1 METLIKRE
9 KNLKGTAEAAN
20 TQGNRA
26 KNADYIPDGQGID
39 RKMIKTEEAVK
50 MTTGDVM
57 KGKIKGIP
65 GQIKD
70 GFTSGKDKLLKAKDK
85 LEGLKNW
92 GEALDAVQDQ
102 ISGPTET

>member
-1 METLIKRE
+1 
-9 KNLKGTAEAAN
+9 
-20 TQGNRA
+20 
-26 KNADYIPDGQGID
+26 
-39 RKMIKTEEAVK
+39 MIKTEEAVK

-70 GFTSGKDKLLKAKDK
+70 GFTGGKDKLLKAKDK

-102 ISGPTET
+102 ISGTYGDVTGFIEDPGDVTEMKRTGKRLYVRRKVTVGCKG